1 MSVFVAHD
9 DPSLV
14 YMGRTDMYGGFPRFV
29 FPCTSVTLRFTGR
42 EIGCVIRN
50 HKFYNAMEL
59 GVVIDG
65 RLTKVTF
72 EHEDRDIKLTLVE
85 KLDDDKPHTLTLFKR
100 QAASHY
106 FEFKGFELNDG
117 AALLNPE
124 PLPERRIEC
133 YGDSVSAGEV
143 SEAMDHVASSDPEN
157 TNGVYDNAWYSYP
170 WITARNLGAQLH
182 DIAQGGIAIFDKT
195 GYYHAPDYIGMES
208 AYNKVCYFPEAE
220 GGCTP
225 WDFSR
230 YIPHIVLFAVGQNDP
245 HGIDDIEYDITD
257 PEYREKWKNAYKAII
272 KDLRGKYP
280 KAVFILLLTVLMHSS
295 EWDKAVDEIA
305 RELDDP
311 KVVHFMFTR
320 TGKATPGHPRI
331 TEQYEMAEELTAF
344 ISGMGDE
351 VWKD

>member
-1 MSVFVAHD
+1 MSVFVAYD

-14 YMGRTDMYGGFPRFV
+14 YMGRTELFGEAVRFV
-29 FPCTSVTLRFTGR
+29 FPGTSVTLRFKGSSA
-42 EIGCVIRN
+42 GCVIRN
-50 HKFYNAMEL
+50 HKFYNTMEL

-65 RLTKVTF
+65 RPTKVTF
-72 EHEDRDIKLTLVE
+72 EHEEQDIRLTLAEELDE
-85 KLDDDKPHTLTLFKR
+85 KKPHTLTLFKR

-106 FEFKGFELNDG
+106 FEFKGFELDDN
-117 AALLNPE
+117 AELIPPE
-124 PLPERRIEC
+124 PLPKRRIEC

-143 SEAMDHVASSDPEN
+143 VEAIEYTASNDPE
-157 TNGVYDNAWYSYP
+157 GHDGIYDNVWYSYP
-170 WITARNLGAQLH
+170 MITARNLGAQLH
-182 DIAQGGIAIFDKT
+182 DIAQGGIAIFDGT

-208 AYNKVCYFPEAE
+208 TYDKACYIPEAD

-230 YIPHIVLFAVGQNDP
+230 YIPHVVLFAVGQNDP
-245 HGIDDIEYDITD
+245 HGKDDIQYDITD
-257 PEYREKWKNAYKAII
+257 PEYREKWKSAYKAII

-280 KAVFILLLTVLMHSS
+280 RAMFILLLTVLMHPS
-295 EWDKAVDEIA
+295 EWDEAIEEIT

-311 KVVHFMFTR
+311 RTVHFMFTR
-320 TGKATPGHPRI
+320 TGKATPGHPRL

-351 VWKD
+351 VWEQ